1 MALFGFFR
9 RQPPIRE
16 IKELADFVD
25 AQSAYL
31 IQKGIQDYS
40 SARAGPHAKVLLSEP
55 EFVESLEQSRWRA
68 FPLGLAMVGEMV
80 EGVLRPHAGTDKRA
94 LTDEHID
101 LVLGVF
107 DRYPVPDAV
116 GKEAWRDARAELALR
131 LDQISMHPPKR
142 VIDIPEQY
150 VKHYFEMMP
159 IHESLRTRD
168 IGTTLGYLKLSLVNM
183 HEELTKRM
191 DAAAMAQ
198 KLRKGGDESGG
209 DSAGG

>member
-16 IKELADFVD
+16 IKQLADFID

-31 IQKGIQDYS
+31 IQKGIHDYS
-40 SARAGPHAKVLLSEP
+40 SARAGPHAKVIMSEP
-55 EFVESLEQSRWRA
+55 EFVASLEQSRWRA

-80 EGVLRPHAGTDKRA
+80 EGVLRPHAGADKRA
-94 LTDEHID
+94 LADEHID

-107 DRYPVPDAV
+107 DRYPVPEAV

-150 VKHYFEMMP
+150 VKRYFEMMP
-159 IHESLRTRD
+159 IHESMRTRD
-168 IGTTLGYLKLSLVNM
+168 IGTTLAYLKLTLVNM
-183 HEELTKRM
+183 HEELNKRM

-198 KLRKGGDESGG
+198 ELRKGGDGDCGG
-209 DSAGG
+209 